1 VSRRILIGGGSGLIG
16 SHLTK
21 LLSNKG
27 YNVRHLGRRAKDT
40 PVKTFEWDM
49 DKQTI
54 DKRAFEG
61 VDVVINLA
69 GANISERRWT
79 EKFKKEMLTSRTV
92 STQLI
97 VDNIK
102 DKPGVHFIA
111 GSAIGYYG
119 FGDSSKS
126 FKETDLPGSDFMAQL
141 TVEWEKVASQL
152 DNLTHIRTGIVVSE
166 KGGAVEEMSKP
177 IKLGVGAPLASGE
190 QIISWI
196 HIDDHCGILIHILEN
211 KLKGIFNLVAP
222 QPVTNEEMTRAIA
235 RKLHRPLWLPN
246 IPPFVLKIVLGEM
259 ADSVINGYK
268 VSSEKI
274 QSTGYQFKYPTFNEA
289 LNATRN

>member
-1 VSRRILIGGGSGLIG
+1 MSRRILIGGGSGLIG